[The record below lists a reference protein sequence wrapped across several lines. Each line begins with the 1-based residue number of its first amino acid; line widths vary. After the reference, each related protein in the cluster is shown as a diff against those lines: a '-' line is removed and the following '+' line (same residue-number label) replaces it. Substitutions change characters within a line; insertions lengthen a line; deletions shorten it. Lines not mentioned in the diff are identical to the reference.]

1 MFEHHFI
8 NYCRNRKMRT
18 LFTILAIGS
27 ALLGCASVTDVVST
41 GPETYMVA
49 AEGVLGNSSSGKQ
62 AFKAQEQAAA
72 FCNAKGMQ
80 VETISSQEV
89 PGGFAKVAS
98 ATVNFK
104 CLKK

>member
-1 MFEHHFI
+1 
-8 NYCRNRKMRT
+8 MRII
-18 LFTILAIGS
+18 FTFLIIGS
-27 ALLGCASVTDVVST
+27 ALFGCASVTDVVST

-62 AFKAQEQAAA
+62 AFKAQEKAAS
-72 FCNAKGMQ
+72 FCNGKGMQ

-89 PGGFAKVAS
+89 PGGFGKVAS

-104 CLKK
+104 CIKK

>member
-1 MFEHHFI
+1 
-8 NYCRNRKMRT
+8 MRT
-18 LFTILAIGS
+18 FFTFLVIGS
-27 ALLGCASVTDVVST
+27 ALFGCASVTDVVST

-72 FCNAKGMQ
+72 FCSAKGLQ
-80 VETISSQEV
+80 VETISSQEA
-89 PGGFAKVAS
+89 PGGFGKVAS

-104 CLKK
+104 CIKK

>member
-1 MFEHHFI
+1 
-8 NYCRNRKMRT
+8 MRT
-18 LFTILAIGS
+18 LFAVLVIGS

-89 PGGFAKVAS
+89 PGGFGKVAS